1 MIRDLVAAVSQTAGM
16 LVAELERI
24 IPIIVFLLAAAVL
37 AELSDRAGVFDVVG
51 HWLARQARHRLLV
64 LWLLFSAYAVICTVF
79 LSLDTTAVLLTP
91 VALAIAKQVGVPA
104 RPFALTT
111 LWIANTGSMLLPVS
125 NLTNLLAQSRFRTL
139 GVDHTAYLRLAL
151 VPGLVSI
158 VVTLVVILAL
168 HPRVLTTQY
177 TVDPPAEPHDQVL
190 LRVGLVTCLLV
201 GPAFAAGLAPWA
213 VAGVAAGVLLLV
225 TWLRAPHLLRGL
237 AVPWVMAAG
246 FAVLALLV
254 GWAQHAGHLA
264 WLGQLVGQGTGL
276 TDLLRVTGTAALTS
290 NLVNNLPAY
299 LAVEPFAADHP
310 ARLMAALVGAN
321 AGPLV
326 TPWASLAT
334 LLWLQ
339 RCRAGGLRWRL
350 GRLALAGLGCAL
362 ASTVLAV
369 LALAL
374 VTG

>member
-1 MIRDLVAAVSQTAGM
+1 M

-51 HWLARQARHRLLV
+51 HWLARHARHRLLV

-125 NLTNLLAQSRFRTL
+125 KLTNLLAQSKFRAL
-139 GVDHTAYLRLAL
+139 G
-151 VPGLVSI
+151 
-158 VVTLVVILAL
+158 
-168 HPRVLTTQY
+168 
-177 TVDPPAEPHDQVL
+177 VDPPAEPHDQVL

-237 AVPWVMAAG
+237 PVPWLMAAG

-299 LAVEPFAADHP
+299 LAVEPFAADHA

>member
-158 VVTLVVILAL
+158 VVTLVVS
-168 HPRVLTTQY
+168 RTTRSCC
-177 TVDPPAEPHDQVL
+177 AS
-190 LRVGLVTCLLV
+190 
-201 GPAFAAGLAPWA
+201 
-213 VAGVAAGVLLLV
+213 
-225 TWLRAPHLLRGL
+225 
-237 AVPWVMAAG
+237 
-246 FAVLALLV
+246 
-254 GWAQHAGHLA
+254 GW
-264 WLGQLVGQGTGL
+264 
-276 TDLLRVTGTAALTS
+276 S
-290 NLVNNLPAY
+290 PAY
-299 LAVEPFAADHP
+299 SWDRPSPPGWRPGPSP
-310 ARLMAALVGAN
+310 AWPRGCCCSS
-321 AGPLV
+321 P
-326 TPWASLAT
+326 
-334 LLWLQ
+334 
-339 RCRAGGLRWRL
+339 
-350 GRLALAGLGCAL
+350 GCAPRTCS
-362 ASTVLAV
+362 AAWPCR
-369 LALAL
+369 
-374 VTG
+374 G